1 MLISISSSGDSEN
14 VVRACQWAKENGV
27 SVIAMTGFAGGRSAA
42 LADVNLHVV
51 GDNYGV
57 VEDTHQ
63 SLMHIL
69 AQFIRL
75 SRMDAGAISARKF

>member
-1 MLISISSSGDSEN
+1 MSISSSGDSEN
-14 VVRACQWAKENGV
+14 VVRACQWAHDNNLA
-27 SVIAMTGFAGGRSAA
+27 VIAMTGFDGGRTQEIC
-42 LADVNLHVV
+42 DVNLHVL

-63 SLMHIL
+63 ALMHIL

-75 SRMDAGAISARKF
+75 ERMPAEVIKERKF